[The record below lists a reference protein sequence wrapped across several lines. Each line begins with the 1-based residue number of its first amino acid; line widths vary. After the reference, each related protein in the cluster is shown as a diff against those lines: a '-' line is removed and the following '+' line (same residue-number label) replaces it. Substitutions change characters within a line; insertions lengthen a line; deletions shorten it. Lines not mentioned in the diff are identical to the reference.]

1 MNTRLLIWVLLFCI
15 TIPLIFPFLQAGYLQ
30 TDDGIWAIVRQ
41 AEMHREL
48 KDGQFPARWSAYL
61 NHGYGYPLF
70 LFTYPLPYYLGEIIH
85 LIGFNAIDAVK
96 ILFIAST
103 VLSALTMFYFVTSL
117 WGEWAGLVATTLY
130 LYVPYRL
137 LNLFVRGSVGELLAS
152 IFYPLLFYLFW
163 QLLLKPSYKKVLG
176 SASVLAALILTHN
189 ASIILFAPFLAGWI
203 GYWLFKVKNK
213 PPASKAIVLSVLFA
227 LGLSATFWL
236 PALVEKQFIALSITP
251 LAQKADHFLSFSVLL
266 GQTLHPLTQ
275 TALSLGNFQIL
286 LSLGALIL
294 GVRSVKG
301 QSLGLRLFLT
311 LAIIITLFMVLPVSV
326 TFWKLPLFKELDFP
340 WRTLG
345 VATFLFSVLGSGIVV
360 SKFGQFMVIP
370 IIIVTV
376 FLSLGS
382 IKLSPRLTNPSQ
394 YYETNDDTTTSSNE
408 LLPIWVDQK
417 PIQRPSQIAVLD
429 IAGRVTMLKHTST
442 HINLEVE
449 TNSAGLL
456 TVNTLYFPGWKAA
469 IDKRTVPVAVTPL
482 TGLISLSTPR
492 GIHLVTLQFVR
503 TPVRLVAD
511 MISTVVLLVGAG
523 LWWYSKRLPRF

>member
-360 SKFGQFMVIP
+360 SKFGQFIANDYLRPIIGQYKSAFNFRQIMDDGKILLVNLSKGRIGELNANLIGMVI
-370 IIIVTV
+370 VGK
-376 FLSLGS
+376 FLMAA
-382 IKLSPRLTNPSQ
+382 LSRVDIDQEKRRDFNLFIDEFQNV
-394 YYETNDDTTTSSNE
+394 TTSS
-408 LLPIWVDQK
+408 
-417 PIQRPSQIAVLD
+417 IATILS
-429 IAGRVTMLKHTST
+429 I
-442 HINLEVE
+442 
-449 TNSAGLL
+449 
-456 TVNTLYFPGWKAA
+456 
-469 IDKRTVPVAVTPL
+469 VPERSRRACP
-482 TGLISLSTPR
+482 
-492 GIHLVTLQFVR
+492 
-503 TPVRLVAD
+503 
-511 MISTVVLLVGAG
+511 
-523 LWWYSKRLPRF
+523 